1 MSFRVISCLVYRKIA
16 FENEVQALL
25 DVPESSLNN
34 LKKSLVKEISKKDT
48 LVNSLG
54 YLQAEKNEI

>member
-1 MSFRVISCLVYRKIA
+1 MSSIQKIA